1 MLLGFAATLHTS
13 TKFSVMPETQANQ
26 FPINVVSFG
35 LYQSQCSVAAPKL
48 SCNGVLVHK
57 RNPHRNVWSF
67 AVEPTV
73 GNWRIFGE

>member
-26 FPINVVSFG
+26 FPINAVSFG
-35 LYQSQCSVAAPKL
+35 LYQSQCSVASPKL
-48 SCNGVLVHK
+48 SCNGVLCEK

-73 GNWRIFGE
+73 GNWSIFL